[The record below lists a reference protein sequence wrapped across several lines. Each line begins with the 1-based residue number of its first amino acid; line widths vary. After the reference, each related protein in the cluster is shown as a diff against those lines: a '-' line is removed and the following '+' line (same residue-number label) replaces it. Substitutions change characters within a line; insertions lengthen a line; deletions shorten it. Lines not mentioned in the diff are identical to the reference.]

1 MRVLIKYLEEVV
13 VSPILKNFSDV
24 FLKKR
29 IPRLR
34 KSREEVQVHERERTK
49 RIVYSV
55 IYGVGK
61 ERPMI

>member
-1 MRVLIKYLEEVV
+1 MY
-13 VSPILKNFSDV
+13 P
-24 FLKKR
+24 KKR
-29 IPRLR
+29 ISRLG

-61 ERPMI
+61 ERPIHIHRFFIY